1 MFRIACYVCNA
12 HFLIHIF
19 QKCNPPFENVVAEKT
34 VSVSPENMTCGMKGP
49 SDYCIQTHGIYR
61 ECDICDA
68 SVDDKAH
75 TSLHLTDIHTE
86 SNPTWWQSTTML
98 ENVHTQELM
107 LTVSLG
113 NIRNLAVI
121 EFKFLRNDNVIH

>member
-1 MFRIACYVCNA
+1 M
-12 HFLIHIF
+12 
-19 QKCNPPFENVVAEKT
+19 

-107 LTVSLG
+107 LTVGLG
-113 NIRNLAVI
+113 NIKNLAVF
-121 EFKFLRNDNVIH
+121 EFVSLMFLSDRNFCEIMMSYINSLRYRKSL